1 MGGEEHGR
9 GRRPTGVVL
18 LLALAVGAWAS
29 GARAAPTRTAT
40 AAAGTTTSTLTR
52 TATAAEPTPDDAAF
66 DAVFADEP
74 APAAGGEAPFT
85 QEARFIEAIEVVGN
99 AKTDRQVILER
110 ILVEVGDLVNEAQVE
125 ESRLR
130 LLGTGFFSS
139 VEFSLRRG
147 SARGRVLLLV
157 EVVERNT
164 ILVDELYLGYS
175 RVSPF
180 FGGLGLAETN
190 FLGRGV
196 TVGGSF
202 VVGKARRALELRA
215 FAPSISGTPL
225 QVSGS
230 AILLQGAEVLD
241 EEDLEGQQLTYRR
254 LGGTFGVG
262 FRVGVAQRVSLIYR
276 LESVRADRLPNLDP
290 ALLRQ
295 APSIQFDDSVLS
307 SLTARY
313 ERDTRDDPFVPT
325 QGNRVALTAEVGTTL
340 IGSTYEF
347 SKYTAELS
355 QAFLLFEDHSL
366 ELHFFGGLVQ
376 GRTPFFNQFF
386 ISDFAYV
393 AWNRDSLPRSAQLN
407 FSESNDYDDLIAS
420 AGAVYSV
427 PILWGRDA
435 PGPGDEAP
443 ALEALAEPEASPSM
457 YRMWLYGG
465 VELTATG
472 SLDELQED
480 PTGRGVGG
488 TVPLSI
494 DVGVKLD
501 TFIGNFTVSLSYLLN
516 LVL

>member
-1 MGGEEHGR
+1 M
-9 GRRPTGVVL
+9 L
-18 LLALAVGAWAS
+18 IFALATVAWAS
-29 GARAAPTRTAT
+29 GARADPTRTAT
-40 AAAGTTTSTLTR
+40 VAVST
-52 TATAAEPTPDDAAF
+52 ASVAPDGQEPDADVFDAAF
-66 DAVFADEP
+66 ADE
-74 APAAGGEAPFT
+74 AAPFD
-85 QEARFIEAIEVVGN
+85 QEARFVEAVEVVGN
-99 AKTDRQVILER
+99 TKTDRQVILER
-110 ILVEVGDLVNEAQVE
+110 IQVEVGDLVNEARIE

-130 LLGTGFFSS
+130 LLGTGFFKS

-147 SARGRVLLLV
+147 SNRGRVLLVV
-157 EVVERNT
+157 EVEERNT

-180 FGGLGLAETN
+180 FGGFGLAETN

-202 VVGKARRALELRA
+202 VLGRDRRSLELRA

-225 QVSGS
+225 QISGS

-241 EEDLEGQQLTYRR
+241 EDDLQGQQLTYRR
-254 LGGTFGVG
+254 LGGTLGVG
-262 FRVGVAQRVSLIYR
+262 FRVGMAQRVSLIYR

-313 ERDTRDDPFVPT
+313 ERDTRDDPFMPT

-347 SKYTAELS
+347 SKYTVELS
-355 QAFLLFEDHSL
+355 QAFLLFEEHSL
-366 ELHFFGGLVQ
+366 ELHFYGGLVQ
-376 GRTPFFNQFF
+376 GHTPFFNQFF
-386 ISDFAYV
+386 ISDFAYF
-393 AWNRDSLPRSAQLN
+393 AWNRDSLPRNAQLN
-407 FSESNDYDDLIAS
+407 FSESNDYDDLVAS
-420 AGAVYSV
+420 AGAIYGV
-427 PILWGRDA
+427 PVLRGKD
-435 PGPGDEAP
+435 
-443 ALEALAEPEASPSM
+443 LL

-465 VELTATG
+465 LEFTATA

-488 TVPLSI
+488 TIPLSF
-494 DVGVKLD
+494 DLGVKFD
-501 TFIGNFTVSLSYLLN
+501 TFIGNFTLSLSYMLD
-516 LVL
+516 LVF